1 VIVDCLIEE
10 PLWSTA
16 GIERIAATAANAV
29 ADHLDLRHAGLEVSL
44 LACGD
49 ARIAELNQNFRG
61 KPVPTNV
68 LSWPSEDR
76 GSPADGGRPTPP
88 DDPELGDIAIAYGIC
103 LREAE
108 SGGRTLTDHATHLVV
123 HGILHLLGYD
133 HERDADATLME
144 GIETEILGKLGI
156 EDPYAII
163 E

>member
-1 VIVDCLIEE
+1 MIVDCLIEE
-10 PLWSTA
+10 PLWSAA
-16 GIERIAATAANAV
+16 GIETIAATAADAV
-29 ADHLDLRHAGLEVSL
+29 AAQLGLRQGDHEVSL

-76 GSPADGGRPTPP
+76 GAPVDGGRPVPP

-103 LREAE
+103 LREAQA
-108 SGGRTLTDHATHLVV
+108 GGRTLTHHATHLVV

-156 EDPYAII
+156 ADPYAII